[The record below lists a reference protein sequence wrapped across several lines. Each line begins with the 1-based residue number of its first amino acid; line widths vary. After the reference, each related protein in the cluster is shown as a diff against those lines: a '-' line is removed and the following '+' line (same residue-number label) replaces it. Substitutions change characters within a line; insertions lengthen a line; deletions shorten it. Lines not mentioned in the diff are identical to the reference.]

1 MERKKNASVVDG
13 NATSKKGKNVV
24 ELVHAKKVYEIKGGT
39 AVTALKDI
47 NITIKK
53 GELISV
59 RGPSGC
65 GKSTLLNLIG
75 ALDVPSSGSVMIDG
89 KDTKKMSSSE
99 LAQIRG
105 SIGFVFQYFN
115 LIPRL
120 TAYQNVELPMII
132 QRKLESDATKK
143 ESDGTPSLS
152 GISNSKEI
160 TIRYS

>member
-1 MERKKNASVVDG
+1 MPSGKKKNAFVVDG

-59 RGPSGC
+59 RGPFGC

-75 ALDVPSSGSVMIDG
+75 GLDVPSSGSVMIDG

-99 LAQIRG
+99 LARIR
-105 SIGFVFQYFN
+105 
-115 LIPRL
+115 
-120 TAYQNVELPMII
+120 
-132 QRKLESDATKK
+132 
-143 ESDGTPSLS
+143 
-152 GISNSKEI
+152 
-160 TIRYS
+160 

>member
-1 MERKKNASVVDG
+1 MNGTAFYQDILGKSFRQEGTITFKGNQGVKFAEWKEKKCVCCRWKRTG
-13 NATSKKGKNVV
+13 QRGKNVV

-39 AVTALKDI
+39 AVTAFKDI

-53 GELISV
+53 GELNSV

-99 LAQIRG
+99 LARNTCEVSDLYSNI
-105 SIGFVFQYFN
+105 SI
-115 LIPRL
+115 
-120 TAYQNVELPMII
+120 
-132 QRKLESDATKK
+132 
-143 ESDGTPSLS
+143 
-152 GISNSKEI
+152 
-160 TIRYS
+160 